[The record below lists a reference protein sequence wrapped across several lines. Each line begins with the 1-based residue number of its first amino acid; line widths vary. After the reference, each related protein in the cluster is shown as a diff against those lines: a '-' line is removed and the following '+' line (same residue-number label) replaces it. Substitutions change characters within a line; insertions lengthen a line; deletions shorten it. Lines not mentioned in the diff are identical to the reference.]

1 MSRKPS
7 PPATPAVVSLT
18 PLKNCLLNL
27 PIPLV
32 NVLVSAN
39 TPAQNVIVEL
49 SFRASVGGGSGAT
62 TTRSAYA
69 GWTGMQS
76 KRKPG
81 VGSGRSEEAAVE
93 MDPAF
98 ARSVGL
104 SEGSKVCSTLPGAML
119 RLHK

>member
-7 PPATPAVVSLT
+7 PPATPAIVSLT

-27 PIPLV
+27 PVALV

-49 SFRASVGGGSGAT
+49 SFRASVGGGSTAA
-62 TTRSAYA
+62 TTRSVYA

-81 VGSGRSEEAAVE
+81 AGSGRSEEAVVE

-98 ARSVGL
+98 ARNVGL
-104 SEGSKVCSTLPGAML
+104 SEGSKVRSTLRNAML
-119 RLHK
+119 GLHT